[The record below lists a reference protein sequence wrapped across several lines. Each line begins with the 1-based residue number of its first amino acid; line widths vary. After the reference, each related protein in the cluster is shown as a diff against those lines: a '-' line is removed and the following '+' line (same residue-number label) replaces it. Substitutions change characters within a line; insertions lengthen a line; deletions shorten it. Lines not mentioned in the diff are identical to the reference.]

1 MDKMISALL
10 VDIGGVLLT
19 DGWGHTFRKRAVKEF
34 NLDWVEMENRHGMV
48 LETFEIGKLTLEEYL
63 NLVVFYEPRTF
74 SRAQFQEFM
83 FACSKADEKM
93 IGLMRQLKATYGLKI
108 VVVSNESREL
118 NDFRIQKFKLNDFVD
133 AFISSCYVGL
143 RKPDA
148 DIFRLA
154 LDVAQ
159 VPAEQVVYIENTP
172 MFVKIA
178 ESMGIRGICHT
189 DYKSTREKLAHL
201 GLAIEP

>member
-1 MDKMISALL
+1 
-10 VDIGGVLLT
+10 
-19 DGWGHTFRKRAVKEF
+19 
-34 NLDWVEMENRHGMV
+34 
-48 LETFEIGKLTLEEYL
+48 
-63 NLVVFYEPRTF
+63 LVVFYEPRTF